1 MITGGGENVRIKDIK
16 GYKGNTDGFARL
28 YAAIWSQ
35 AVEEEEKEQR
45 FRLFCDAVDDTFGG
59 LLHCYSWEQKNTFP
73 KVEQIITE
81 RYNIAGERAI
91 QNIIKAINEQ
101 KKPLLKAVQHKIRE
115 EEINWPDNPKS
126 RKDKRFEREYEK
138 ILVKA
143 LSSSGGYLRVVS
155 E

>member
-1 MITGGGENVRIKDIK
+1 MQIDDYE
-16 GYKGNTDGFARL
+16 RL
-28 YAAIWSQ
+28 YNAIWAQ

-45 FRLFCDAVDDTFGG
+45 FRLFCDAVEDVFGG
-59 LLHCYSWEQKNTFP
+59 LLHCYSWEQKNTLP
-73 KVEQIITE
+73 KIERIITQTYRE
-81 RYNIAGERAI
+81 AGTRAI

-101 KKPLLKAVQHKIRE
+101 RKPLLTAVQHKIRE

-143 LSSSGGYLRVVS
+143 LSSSGGYLRAVS